1 MKIIDVHAHYE
12 DERYDVDR
20 EETLKKQNDNG
31 VEYIINAGAGIE
43 SSTGALQLANKYENI
58 YCTIG
63 IHPQYVEDGEKV
75 EDLRKLYV
83 ENDKS
88 KIVAIGEIG
97 LDYHYTKEFKEEQ
110 KKLFKEQ
117 LEFAYEV
124 DLPVQIHSRDASIDT
139 VEILEGTD
147 KKPEKIMFHCFDLNE
162 QTAKYI
168 IEKGYKI
175 SVGGNITYK
184 RTDTAIKVIK
194 EMPIENIMV
203 VAPCAG
209 IIEEIGKTSEGKKFI
224 KIKHSTKITSV
235 IEGLETFGVEK
246 GNVVKQDETI
256 ATAGCKN
263 KIVFTVLKNGKN
275 VENLRIDKNHVLWD

>member
-12 DERYDVDR
+12 DDRYNEDR
-20 EETLKKQNDNG
+20 EATIKKQHENG

-43 SSTGALQLANKYENI
+43 SSKAALDIANTHDDI

-63 IHPQYVEDGEKV
+63 IHPQFVEDGENID
-75 EDLRKLYV
+75 DLRKLYV
-83 ENDKS
+83 ENSKE

-124 DLPVQIHSRDASIDT
+124 GLPVQIHSRDASIDT
-139 VEILEGTD
+139 VDVLESTD

-168 IEKGYKI
+168 IKKGYKI
-175 SVGGNITYK
+175 SLGGNITYK

-194 EMPIENIMV
+194 ELPIESIMTETDAPYLAPVPYRGERNESQNIQY
-203 VAPCAG
+203 
-209 IIEEIGKTSEGKKFI
+209 
-224 KIKHSTKITSV
+224 V
-235 IEGLETFGVEK
+235 IEKLAEIKEIDKEEV
-246 GNVVKQDETI
+246 
-256 ATAGCKN
+256 A
-263 KIVFTVLKNGKN
+263 KIVYNNAIKFYGLG
-275 VENLRIDKNHVLWD
+275 